1 LVKLYHLQG
10 RQHKVNGSLS
20 PEEIEESNE
29 FSSSEVSDD
38 DSGGSDPD
46 TSYLGGSSTSDEEL
60 FTDSEDLISSEE
72 ELGGDNEADT
82 SANPKGKDAH
92 KSTLISNYD
101 GNFYTCTGSESGQ
114 VETEQR
120 EPAASSATVPS
131 SERSGIMYTIL

>member
-10 RQHKVNGSLS
+10 GQHKVNGSLS
-20 PEEIEESNE
+20 PEEIEEFDE
-29 FSSSEVSDD
+29 FSSSEDSDD
-38 DSGGSDPD
+38 DAGGSDSV
-46 TSYLGGSSTSDEEL
+46 TYLNGSSTSDEEL
-60 FTDSEDLISSEE
+60 FTDSEDLVSSEE
-72 ELGGDNEADT
+72 ELGGDNVADT